1 MTETPSHLPFPLP
14 QRKRPGWYR
23 GEIRISH
30 SALFENFINF
40 FVCYGVYVCI
50 FLGIQ
55 VQVSTTALGHWFFFF
70 FLLPIGPQRLNS
82 GLSGLMANTF
92 TLSAFF
98 FILYLKLFIFYV
110 WASCLHYIC
119 ASHVCLVAVEARRWC
134 VSRIKVRS
142 ADPETRAIACP
153 LCAFVELFQDG
164 LKFQILQWTLGRV
177 KGQGK

>member
-1 MTETPSHLPFPLP
+1 MRSEFLIL
-14 QRKRPGWYR
+14 
-23 GEIRISH
+23 
-30 SALFENFINF
+30 LFLKILL
-40 FVCYGVYVCI
+40 I
-50 FLGIQ
+50 FLCVMVCMCVFSWAYKCKSVQQLWGI
-55 VQVSTTALGHWFFFF
+55 GFFF

-164 LKFQILQWTLGRV
+164 LKFQILQ
-177 KGQGK
+177 